1 MSEDVKGTIHSTDIH
16 QIEKGQHHPDP
27 LEEVPRSGIAV
38 LDDDRQRSENGID
51 DKKISC
57 ASQETPE
64 KTSYGPKNAGAKD
77 EQVHEHDVWRDDPYK
92 DHGFLTAIALYGHCT
107 KVANRTLDQEVSRAG
122 CTKSV

>member
-1 MSEDVKGTIHSTDIH
+1 MARIHTRPDGRPLNPDTRRPCSE
-16 QIEKGQHHPDP
+16 
-27 LEEVPRSGIAV
+27 
-38 LDDDRQRSENGID
+38 DDRQRSENGID

-92 DHGFLTAIALYGHCT
+92 DDGLFAAIALYGHCA
-107 KVANRTLDQEVSRAG
+107 KVAYPALSYSPESTSCLKYG
-122 CTKSV
+122 

>member
-16 QIEKGQHHPDP
+16 QIEKGQHQPDP

-92 DHGFLTAIALYGHCT
+92 DHGFLTAVALYGHLV
-107 KVANRTLDQEVSRAG
+107 KVTIHLLAIMTDHAD
-122 CTKSV
+122 CTKSA

>member
-16 QIEKGQHHPDP
+16 QIEKGQHQPDP

-57 ASQETPE
+57 ASQEKHPMDPKMQVPKMSRFMNTMYGVMIHT
-64 KTSYGPKNAGAKD
+64 KTTGS
-77 EQVHEHDVWRDDPYK
+77 
-92 DHGFLTAIALYGHCT
+92 LL
-107 KVANRTLDQEVSRAG
+107 L
-122 CTKSV
+122 